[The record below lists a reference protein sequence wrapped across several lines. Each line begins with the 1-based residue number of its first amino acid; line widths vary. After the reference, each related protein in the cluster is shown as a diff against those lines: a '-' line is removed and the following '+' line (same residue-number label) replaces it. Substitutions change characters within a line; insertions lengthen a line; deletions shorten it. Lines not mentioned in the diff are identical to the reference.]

1 MSNYQTKKLFEKKI
15 EIQFHW
21 IYLAD
26 EVGFKVAQA
35 FHIEKSMD
43 SIFVKAVQAFI
54 ERKILTAYQY
64 FEKLES
70 EFDNYSSFSKNK
82 NYDLD
87 MEDNSNQNDDI
98 VDLPS
103 QDLLSNHN

>member
-43 SIFVKAVQAFI
+43 SIFVKAV
-54 ERKILTAYQY
+54 
-64 FEKLES
+64 
-70 EFDNYSSFSKNK
+70 
-82 NYDLD
+82 
-87 MEDNSNQNDDI
+87 
-98 VDLPS
+98 
-103 QDLLSNHN
+103 